1 MENSLTRPSTKEYT
15 CNNFILGGL
24 FLSWFLSFI
33 FSFFSSGA
41 FLASFVTVS
50 NSFLKPLSAKE
61 EKEELL
67 KLSLGDE
74 KARNKLIEH
83 NLRLVAHI
91 AKKYTLKG
99 YDNDDIISI
108 GTIGLI
114 KGVSSFKMDKGVNLA
129 TYVSRCIENEI
140 LMTIRQGKK
149 TLNEVL
155 LQDSVGKDKDGKE
168 VALIDK
174 LQNDDESVFD
184 EVNLKLRIKELY
196 MQIKNTLNDRERKII
211 ALRYGIFGKD
221 SLTQKEIS
229 KILGISRSYVSRI
242 EKKALKKLMNAMSYE
257 S

>member
-1 MENSLTRPSTKEYT
+1 MS
-15 CNNFILGGL
+15 CF
-24 FLSWFLSFI
+24 FSFI
-33 FSFFSSGA
+33 FSFFSSGV
-41 FLASFVTVS
+41 FLSSFVTIS
-50 NSFLKPLSAKE
+50 NSFLKPLSPEE

-114 KGVSSFKMDKGVNLA
+114 KGVSSYKMDKGVNLA

-174 LQNDDESVFD
+174 LTNGDETIFD

-196 MQIKNTLNDRERKII
+196 TKIKTSLTERERHII

-242 EKKALKKLMNAMSYE
+242 EKKALKKLFASMSHE
-257 S
+257 V